1 MNSNFEHTKST
12 EDLHQL
18 HHKRQ
23 SIIQRTFGIHQTG
36 YTIVVR
42 VLRLDIQHNIGL
54 DLVDLFFIA
63 LKYSEVTRAY
73 DIRQL

>member
-18 HHKRQ
+18 HHKWQ
-23 SIIQRTFGIHQTG
+23 SNTQRTFGIHLTG
-36 YTIVVR
+36 YTIVIR

-54 DLVDLFFIA
+54 EII
-63 LKYSEVTRAY
+63 T
-73 DIRQL
+73 